1 MQTEF
6 SQSTYLGGSFLSSVG
21 SYLGR
26 FRGCHCRSA
35 LANSSGG
42 TVCTQE
48 GKLGSG
54 DSQGGESVLFPVAT
68 EELYGDLPRASR
80 ECPGGFP
87 ILLTTWPHKGSHGR
101 HGERGGGKHTSAPT
115 LTQHQRSHPANSLN
129 PSRERMFTHSKVT

>member
-6 SQSTYLGGSFLSSVG
+6 SQSAYLGGSFLSSVG

-42 TVCTQE
+42 TVRTQE

-68 EELYGDLPRASR
+68 EELYGDPPLSIPRMPRRISHFVDNLATQRLPWAS
-80 ECPGGFP
+80 
-87 ILLTTWPHKGSHGR
+87 W
-101 HGERGGGKHTSAPT
+101 
-115 LTQHQRSHPANSLN
+115 
-129 PSRERMFTHSKVT
+129 